1 MVFFIKLV
9 HKSGDMDILKGK
21 FAMVYWVYVA
31 LHLLKKG
38 EMEKN
43 RKGGV

>member
-9 HKSGDMDILKGK
+9 YKLGDMDILKGK
-21 FAMVYWVYVA
+21 FVMVYWVYVV
-31 LHLLKKG
+31 LYFLKKG

-43 RKGGV
+43 WKGSV